1 MEVPDLVL
9 ELFHLFSRCGLLVEL
24 LDLFL
29 QLRVLST
36 LHYLRLLCLQ
46 LYLKISYLLLQFLY
60 LEPLAAPSL
69 GIAVVS
75 QVLAHQVAHASDL
88 PLHGLQLKF
97 VLGPLLLRLKLQG
110 RELQG

>member
-24 LDLFL
+24 FDLVL

-36 LHYLRLLCLQ
+36 LHYICLLCLQ

-69 GIAVVS
+69 GIAVVPS

-88 PLHGLQLKF
+88 PLHGLQLEF
-97 VLGPLLLRLKLQG
+97 VLRPLLLRLKLQG
-110 RELQG
+110 RQL